1 MNARDRAPAVHL
13 RCEGMRRRSA
23 PDPELLELFER
34 AGANA
39 ERGVAL
45 LRDTLAAVP
54 DAAEQAREVYLCE
67 QEGDR
72 ITHAILRRLAEQGRR
87 THLDAADVHALA
99 VALDDVVDFAEEAAD
114 QLGRYA
120 VEAPMEQA
128 EAIAELLVAAAG
140 QVTAA
145 LHELRNGMDLGAQIV
160 EIHRLENEADQIV
173 RAAVAQ
179 LFAHGIDPM
188 IVIRWKD
195 IFETLEESVDAC
207 ERVANVLEGITLK
220 QGRR

>member
-1 MNARDRAPAVHL
+1 MLLRRAAP
-13 RCEGMRRRSA
+13 
-23 PDPELLELFER
+23 PDPQLLELFER

-39 ERGVAL
+39 ERGAEL
-45 LRDTLAAVP
+45 LRETLVAVP
-54 DAAEQAREVYLCE
+54 DADDQVREVSRCE
-67 QEGDR
+67 HE
-72 ITHAILRRLAEQGRR
+72 GRR

-128 EAIAELLVAAAG
+128 EAIGDLLVAATRE
-140 QVTAA
+140 VTVA
-145 LHELRNGMDLGAQIV
+145 LHELRNGMDLMPHLV
-160 EIHRLENEADQIV
+160 EIHRLEDEADQLV

-220 QGRR
+220 QRSRR